1 MQTIGV
7 FLIQMLV
14 FWPVWQWY
22 LAKLGDPA
30 EDAAVL
36 VALGTAGVFLL
47 WKKSAQ
53 KHPQIP
59 LRVPIILLLFYT
71 VTFHLFSPLRI

>member
-22 LAKLGDPA
+22 LAKLSDPA

-36 VALGTAGVFLL
+36 VALGTAVVFLL

-53 KHPQIP
+53 KCSKIP
-59 LRVPIILLLFYT
+59 LSALLN
-71 VTFHLFSPLRI
+71 HRP